1 MLLNGIKVGIAL
13 TGSFCTIGKVI
24 PEIEKLVLEGADV
37 YPAISEVVDKFDTRF
52 GKAEDWK
59 GKLKNI
65 TGKDIISS
73 IVEAEPIG
81 PKAFLDVLVVA
92 PCTGN
97 TLSKIA
103 NAVTDTTVTMA
114 CKAHLRN
121 QKALVIGISTNDGL
135 SANAKNLGLL
145 LNMRNIYFV
154 PFGQDDPVKK
164 CNSLIA
170 DMEKLIPTIKLALEG
185 IQIQP
190 VLLNS

>member
-164 CNSLIA
+164 CNSLVA

>member
-164 CNSLIA
+164 CNSLVA
-170 DMEKLIPTIKLALEG
+170 DMGKLIPTIKLALEG

>member
-65 TGKDIISS
+65 TGKNIISS

-154 PFGQDDPVKK
+154 PFGQDDPIKK